1 MTHDAPED
9 VSASHGTSREA
20 GAPHGT
26 SQEARAPRRGSPHD
40 APHPDAPHYVAARVQ
55 RALAEDER
63 TYELG
68 IRVDIR
74 GDQLFLRGQVEGR
87 ERRMRVAVVAGE
99 TAPGLTI
106 HNEVT
111 VVEVGEPGEEETL

>member
-1 MTHDAPED
+1 M
-9 VSASHGTSREA
+9 S
-20 GAPHGT
+20 
-26 SQEARAPRRGSPHD
+26 HD
-40 APHPDAPHYVAARVQ
+40 APHHVVPREDAPHYVAARVS

-74 GDQLFLRGQVEGR
+74 GDQLFLRGQVEGE
-87 ERRMRVAVVAGE
+87 ERRLLIATVAGE
-99 TAPGLTI
+99 NAPGLRI

-111 VVEVGEPGEEETL
+111 VVEVRGPGEEETL

>member
-1 MTHDAPED
+1 M
-9 VSASHGTSREA
+9 SHE
-20 GAPHGT
+20 APHHV
-26 SQEARAPRRGSPHD
+26 APGHD
-40 APHPDAPHYVAARVQ
+40 APHYLAARVQ

-74 GDQLFLRGQVEGR
+74 GDQLFLRGQVECD
-87 ERRMRVAVVAGE
+87 ERRRLVAAVAE
-99 TAPGLTI
+99 DTAPGLRV

-111 VVEVGEPGEEETL
+111 VVEVREPGEEEAL